1 MYVTASLREGVTM
14 SVLTVATQKGGAG
27 KTLICQALASLLA
40 VEMQVVAIDADHTG
54 ALSRWASRA
63 YEGASFETVAE
74 ADETRLAHLIA
85 AKADIADLVLVDTA
99 GFGNRA
105 ATVAMTSADAVLVP
119 SLVGE
124 ADITEAERT
133 VGLVVALAR
142 AARRDIPVRVLMNR
156 LKRTTLARHASA
168 EMIAAGLPR
177 LNSTLSDLVA
187 YGELTYSGRL
197 ADKGTAHLEVA
208 ALIKELQTLDWL
220 PKKASLRK
228 GVAV

>member
-1 MYVTASLREGVTM
+1 M

-27 KTLICQALASLLA
+27 KTLICQVLAGLLA
-40 VEMQVVAIDADHTG
+40 DDMRVVAIDADPTG
-54 ALSRWASRA
+54 ALARWASRA
-63 YEGASFETVAE
+63 YEGAAFETVGE

-85 AKADIADLVLVDTA
+85 AKAASADLVLVDTA

-133 VGLVVALAR
+133 VGLVAALAR

-156 LKRTTLARHASA
+156 IKRTTLARHASS
-168 EMIAAGLPR
+168 EMTAAGLPR
-177 LNSTLSDLVA
+177 LNASLSDLVA

-197 ADKGTAHLEVA
+197 PDKGIACAEVE
-208 ALIKELQTLDWL
+208 ALIKELRTLGWL
-220 PKKASLRK
+220 PKRTPSRRVVTA
-228 GVAV
+228 